1 MTEIRIKMSLFLILG
16 LQITVTGQFSSSV
29 FVRDGDDVTMS
40 CKYVF
45 DGQDECDS
53 TYWILHGSRI
63 THLVKQGKIVKNA
76 DPKSDR
82 LSLTQ
87 NCSLVLKKVTAGD
100 TDRYDCQQFRSGQQ
114 LQYTLVYLSVVTITE
129 QKDGDVVKFTC
140 SVSMD
145 GDCKHSVKWLY
156 QGKDVGKGHRDFL
169 TSQSLCSVSVSFQT
183 SHYIYGSGYKIFS
196 CNVTDDNNEQQL
208 TFPIQASP
216 EESGEDE
223 TIATENNMKAGW
235 WWFVLGGVALLVLL
249 MIAVAVMKL
258 KRTEGNRRGRKENTE
273 LSLNPAETPSAPQ
286 TGQDTADPEGGVSYV
301 SISFTKKTNS
311 KARVVAE
318 DDDDDDDDAV
328 TYSTVKPSSSSAGA
342 LIP

>member
-16 LQITVTGQFSSSV
+16 LQITEVTGQFSSSV

-114 LQYTLVYLSVVTITE
+114 LQYTLVYLSVVTMTE
-129 QKDGDVVKFTC
+129 QKDGDEVKFTC
-140 SVSMD
+140 SVSPAP
-145 GDCKHSVKWLY
+145 GFRHTVKWLHER
-156 QGKDVGKGHRDFL
+156 QKVDEGNTDIK
-169 TSQSLCSVSVSFQT
+169 TSQSKSSATVTFPSSYLKKPKYHEMFQ
-183 SHYIYGSGYKIFS
+183 
-196 CNVTDDNNEQQL
+196 CEVTDGFRGRELL
-208 TFPIQASP
+208 TFSAPS
-216 EESGEDE
+216 SGEDR
-223 TIATENNMKAGW
+223 TTSVQTTTENRKNSLMEPAAPDHRDTSPRQPGW
-235 WWFVLGGVALLVLL
+235 LRLVIVSVGLTLLILSVVTVD
-249 MIAVAVMKL
+249 IWTRSK
-258 KRTEGNRRGRKENTE
+258 GNKT
-273 LSLNPAETPSAPQ
+273 Q
-286 TGQDTADPEGGVSYV
+286 T
-301 SISFTKKTNS
+301 
-311 KARVVAE
+311 
-318 DDDDDDDDAV
+318 DDDDVSLTTEHSNAHNDEDEDEDKV
-328 TYSTVKPSSSSAGA
+328 NYENV
-342 LIP
+342 